1 LYDTRED
8 SMKRS
13 LSVYLGVLV
22 FAFSARPSVA
32 QQSRV
37 LTPDAVVEL
46 ASTQNPDVL
55 LARARVAQAEGLL
68 TTARVRLPA
77 NPEVD
82 VFLGSRDASVG
93 GGSFEQEYLFLQ
105 RFEIGGQRGHRVAA
119 ATAMVSQRTFDVAS
133 TRLQAQS
140 VALAAFYRAVHAQE
154 TRRVAEEALALAE
167 EAVRAAQ
174 ARYDAGETA
183 ILDVNVARV
192 ELARGRREQLAAVSR
207 FEGALGELRE
217 VLALPAQEALR
228 LEARLQ
234 PGIVAPVDVLLSRI
248 PERPDIQGLR
258 ASLDQA
264 EAELRLTRASRTPDL
279 FGGIGLRRE
288 EGEPVTGARFGF
300 TLPLFQR
307 QTGAIS
313 AAAAR
318 ITETKTALDARQVA
332 AEARLRAAHARY
344 MTAVQAA
351 EAITSSAVPLLE
363 ENESL
368 TRESYQAGK
377 IGLLE
382 LLVIRREGFAA
393 RREALDAEL
402 EAVLAAIEVR
412 GIAGVIR

>member
-1 LYDTRED
+1 
-8 SMKRS
+8 MKRS
-13 LSVYLGVLV
+13 LPLYVGVLV

-32 QQSRV
+32 QQARV
-37 LTPDAVVEL
+37 LTFESVVEL
-46 ASTQNPDVL
+46 ASAQNPDVL
-55 LARARVAQAEGLL
+55 LARARVTQAEGAL

-82 VFLGSRDASVG
+82 VFLGSRDTSLG
-93 GGSFEQEYLFLQ
+93 GRSFEQEYSFLQ

-119 ATAMVSQRTFDVAS
+119 ASAMVGQRTFDVAAAS
-133 TRLQAQS
+133 LQAQT

-154 TRRVAEEALALAE
+154 IRRVAEEALGLAE

-192 ELARGRREQLAAVSR
+192 ELARGRREQLAAASR
-207 FEGALGELRE
+207 LEGTLGELRE
-217 VLALPAQEALR
+217 VLALPPLEALR
-228 LEARLQ
+228 LEA
-234 PGIVAPVDVLLSRI
+234 PGQTAAVPPVDVLLSRL
-248 PERPDIQGLR
+248 PERADIQALR
-258 ASLDQA
+258 ASLTQA
-264 EAELRLTRASRTPDL
+264 EAELRLTRATRTPDL
-279 FGGIGLRRE
+279 FGGIGFRRE

-318 ITETKTALDARQVA
+318 ITETKIALDARHVA

-344 MTAVQAA
+344 TTAVQAA

-393 RREALDAEL
+393 RREALDAQL
-402 EAVLAAIEVR
+402 EAVLAAVEVR